1 MEFNVNQNLCSKC
14 RLCIEVCPSN
24 LIGINEEGETNF
36 IPERLSICL
45 KCGQCMAICSTQ
57 AIQIEALS
65 YDTHFKSLKKTNI
78 NYPDFVNFLS
88 SRRSIRNFKDQAI
101 PKELI
106 RNLLDSLSYV
116 PFGAAPEKGQISVI
130 NNRNQI
136 EKALPFIESFLDHIV
151 PWVDNPFSAYVIKRK
166 KGLETFNTLKNH
178 LYPIVK
184 LNNYKLRYGD
194 RITRNAPA
202 ILIFH
207 APKGAEEHSHNALIN
222 ATYLMLGAHALGL
235 GASMNGLVP
244 GAINK
249 VKEVRECF
257 NIPLENEAVI
267 ALTLGYPKYRYKR
280 TIRRPLPKTIWVD

>member
-1 MEFNVNQNLCSKC
+1 MAVC
-14 RLCIEVCPSN
+14 R
-24 LIGINEEGETNF
+24 T
-36 IPERLSICL
+36 
-45 KCGQCMAICSTQ
+45 K
-57 AIQIEALS
+57 AIQIGALS
-65 YDTHFKSLKKTNI
+65 YNTHLKPLEKNNI

-101 PKELI
+101 PREVIQNLI
-106 RNLLDSLSYV
+106 DSLAYV
-116 PFGAAPEKGQISVI
+116 PYGAAPEKGQISVI
-130 NNRNQI
+130 NNRNKI
-136 EKALPFIESFLDHIV
+136 EETLPLIESFLDHIV
-151 PWVDNPFSAYVIKRK
+151 PWVDNPISAYVIKRK

-178 LYPIVK
+178 LYPIAK
-184 LNNYKLRYGD
+184 LDNYKLKYGD

-235 GASMNGLVP
+235 GASMNGIVP

-249 VKEVRECF
+249 VKKLREYF
-257 NIPLENEAVI
+257 KIPLENEAII

-280 TIRRPLPKTIWVD
+280 AIQRPIPKTFWLE